1 MSDTVLVALITA
13 GLTLLGTIITTI
25 TTSISNR
32 NKTINRI
39 DDVEVKLDSHIKE
52 EEWAN
57 AKQIRVRI
65 LRFNDEICRGTQFS
79 ENHFED
85 ILEDIDV
92 YERFCDAHP
101 DYHNGKGV
109 IAMAHIKAEYEK
121 HMVNHDFL

>member
-1 MSDTVLVALITA
+1 MSDAVLVALITA
-13 GLTLLGTIITTI
+13 GLTLLGTIITTV
-25 TTSISNR
+25 TTSIANR

-65 LRFNDEICRGTQFS
+65 LRFNDELCRGTQFS

>member
-1 MSDTVLVALITA
+1 MSDAVIVALITA
-13 GLTLLGTIITTI
+13 AVTLFGTILTTV

-32 NKTINRI
+32 KKTVERI
-39 DDVEVKLDSHIKE
+39 DKVEVKLDSHIKE

-57 AKQIRVRI
+57 AKASRVRI
-65 LRFNDEICRGTQFS
+65 LRFNDELCRGTQFS

-85 ILEDIDV
+85 ILEDIDA
-92 YERFCDAHP
+92 YEKFCDTHK

-121 HMVNHDFL
+121 HMIEHDFL

>member
-25 TTSISNR
+25 TTSITNR

-65 LRFNDEICRGTQFS
+65 LRFNDELCRGTQFS

-92 YERFCDAHP
+92 YERFCDTHP
-101 DYHNGKGV
+101 DYHNGKGA
-109 IAMAHIKAEYEK
+109 IAMAHIKTEYEK

>member
-1 MSDTVLVALITA
+1 MSEAVLVALITA

-25 TTSISNR
+25 TTSITNR
-32 NKTINRI
+32 NKTIKRI
-39 DDVEVKLDSHIKE
+39 GDVEVKLDSHIHE